1 MKDSIEK
8 YEDTY
13 KRYLGVSYA
22 SSFWKGRVALYA
34 ILKALGIGEGDEVL
48 VEGFTCVVVPNAVI
62 FAGAKPVYVPPDPKT
77 YNMDISQIE
86 SKITSKT
93 KAIIVQHTF
102 GLPSD
107 MDSTLDIAKRHNLRV
122 IEDCA
127 PALGADYK
135 GRKVGTFGDA
145 AFFSSQ
151 WSKVISTG
159 LGGVAVT
166 NDPEIGE

>member
-1 MKDSIEK
+1 MNKNSNQSIQK
-8 YEDTY
+8 YEDMF
-13 KRYLGVSYA
+13 KKFLNVSHA

-62 FAGAKPVYVPPDPKT
+62 FAGAKPVYIAPDPKT
-77 YNMDISQIE
+77 YNMDVSQIE
-86 SKITSKT
+86 TAITSKT

-102 GLPSD
+102 GLPAD
-107 MDSTLDIAKRHNLRV
+107 MDSILNIAKKYNLRV

-127 PALGADYK
+127 PALGAIYK

-145 AFFSSQ
+145 AFLVLSGQ
-151 WSKVISTG
+151 R
-159 LGGVAVT
+159 
-166 NDPEIGE
+166 